1 MSPRIFFHTIRMRS
15 KNIFFHGAVLAF
27 YAICVVTTFVY
38 GIYGFSKIGSDTHSV
53 SAGNNDN
60 GNYDYNLR
68 LLRDPDYG
76 APISKPAKVD
86 NYTNGNMSIS

>member
-38 GIYGFSKIGSDTHSV
+38 GIYGFSKIGSDNNSLSQSTG
-53 SAGNNDN
+53 GNSDGGDGGDDN
-60 GNYDYNLR
+60 YSLLR
-68 LLRDPDYG
+68 LL
-76 APISKPAKVD
+76 
-86 NYTNGNMSIS
+86 